1 VRVLLLFSIV
11 EVDAYR
17 LDLEGIKVL
26 GKGCPRSIKNW
37 PQCGCSS
44 KIMNVRVNN

>member
-1 VRVLLLFSIV
+1 MRVLLLFSIV

-26 GKGCPRSIKNW
+26 GKGCPRPIKNW

-44 KIMNVRVNN
+44 KIMNVLKM